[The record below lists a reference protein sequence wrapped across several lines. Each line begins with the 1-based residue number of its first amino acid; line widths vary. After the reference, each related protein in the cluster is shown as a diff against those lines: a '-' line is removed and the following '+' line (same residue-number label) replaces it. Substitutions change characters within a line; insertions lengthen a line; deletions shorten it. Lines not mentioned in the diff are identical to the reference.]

1 MCGGLEFQKRN
12 GEPVRVLFPN
22 PKAALLVDQALNRW
36 LPWGRRKEEP
46 GDWPEG
52 GWARYESLNKGYW
65 RRWGSERALV
75 WPVRWMEKDR
85 QRKSHWFDMPPGH
98 ALVGLVLTKA
108 PGTPIY
114 VVTSQADGG
123 YLADIHDR
131 IPKLVPVAAA
141 LEAHR
146 IARMGGESVQMEET
160 EKPSGGD
167 PNFGIYLENALLAL
181 STDRTRDWTEP
192 DVRKWFRE
200 EFVVRFPEWANQVAE
215 DAAASLAFTQQ
226 LAGPGRFGAYW
237 NLRSSASHE
246 PAAQTSPTPQS
257 TPPLK
262 ARQRHEAIPL
272 PLDE

>member
-1 MCGGLEFQKRN
+1 MTARR
-12 GEPVRVLFPN
+12 P
-22 PKAALLVDQALNRW
+22 
-36 LPWGRRKEEP
+36 RRKEEP

-65 RRWGSERALV
+65 RRWGSERVLV
-75 WPVRWMEKDR
+75 WPARWMEKDY
-85 QRKSHWFDMPPGH
+85 QRKSHWFDMQPGH

-114 VVTSQADGG
+114 VVTSHAEGDF
-123 YLADIHDR
+123 LADIHDR

-146 IARMGGESVQMEET
+146 IAQAGSEFVQMVET

-167 PNFGIYLENALLAL
+167 LNFGIDLESALLAL
-181 STDRTRDWTEP
+181 STERTRDWTEP

-200 EFVVRFPEWANQVAE
+200 EFAVRFPEWDNQVTE

-237 NLRSSASHE
+237 NLRSSSSRGLTS
-246 PAAQTSPTPQS
+246 QTPPTPE
-257 TPPLK
+257 PPPPPPPPPK
-262 ARQRHEAIPL
+262 VRQRSEATPL